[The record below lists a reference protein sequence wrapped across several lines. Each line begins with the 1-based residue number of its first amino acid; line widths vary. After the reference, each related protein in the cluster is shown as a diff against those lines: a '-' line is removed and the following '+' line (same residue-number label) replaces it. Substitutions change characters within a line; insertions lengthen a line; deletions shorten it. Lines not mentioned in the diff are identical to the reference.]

1 MPESV
6 DGHYYRPE
14 PTERR
19 GSHRDDSRDPRLL
32 RKRPLSPAEAPVRGS
47 SSQVS
52 QPVQKRLRRGN
63 SNLESSEKE
72 RPLQLDGEC
81 KRRLESDG
89 DLQGERINRSQS
101 RVSVWESESVDG
113 SFLCNLKLEDSG
125 TLCTRQFAGVLLQ
138 SF

>member
-1 MPESV
+1 MAESL
-6 DGHYYRPE
+6 DGRSYRPE
-14 PTERR
+14 PTERP

-32 RKRPLSPAEAPVRGS
+32 RKRTLSPAEVPVS
-47 SSQVS
+47 ESLSQVS

-72 RPLQLDGEC
+72 TPLQLDGEC
-81 KRRLESDG
+81 KRCLESDG

-101 RVSVWESESVDG
+101 RVSVSESESVDD